1 MSYNQNDQGVSVIGG
16 IGIASFAIVAFL
28 GIICLGMWGCPRY
41 RVYNSEKSGEA
52 ELAQAQYSRQVAV
65 AEAHAKME
73 AAALLADA
81 DTLRAVGISRSN
93 QIIGSSLKGN
103 ESYLLW
109 LFIDQLKETKDQ
121 VIYIPSGNMGM
132 PILEAGRL
140 GKPITTTTQP

>member
-1 MSYNQNDQGVSVIGG
+1 MDPEVKSG
-16 IGIASFAIVAFL
+16 ITVASFVIFVLLGLIV
-28 GIICLGMWGCPRY
+28 LGMWGCPRY
-41 RVYNSEKSGEA
+41 NVYSSRKDGESKLA
-52 ELAQAQYSRQVAV
+52 EAMYSRQVAV
-65 AEAHAKME
+65 AEARAKME

-121 VIYIPSGNMGM
+121 IIYIPSGNMGM

-140 GKPITTTTQP
+140 GKSTVVTPTEK